1 MKHFPYD
8 RVGKNIKGR
17 KERMGEDII
26 FVLNERI
33 AQGCECLYMVERK
46 PPCVLCKA
54 EKFVEWFKKGGAQ

>member
-1 MKHFPYD
+1 
-8 RVGKNIKGR
+8 
-17 KERMGEDII
+17 MGEDII